1 MRKWSCQSRQ
11 TTCCTSHGGNYS
23 FPPYL
28 TPTLSLTKSG
38 ESDSPDQVLKSIHAK
53 SPWRI
58 DGGVWGWWRAKHKGP
73 LGPTLNCVNMTLLN
87 CVQSTSSTSSSG
99 QRSCV
104 TTTLSHGGMRM
115 RKSVDVN
122 FTPPSLKTFNA
133 ICLTK
138 SSTQRGVNSPL
149 GASPRTAGGSPS
161 CMGSEP

>member
-73 LGPTLNCVNMTLLN
+73 LGPTLHCVNMTLLN
-87 CVQSTSSTSSSG
+87 CVQSTSFHSIVAALQLPHPFSIGDAQTVLPIQTNYLLYKPWRKLLFSPI
-99 QRSCV
+99 
-104 TTTLSHGGMRM
+104 SHT
-115 RKSVDVN
+115 N
-122 FTPPSLKTFNA
+122 PFTYHV
-133 ICLTK
+133 
-138 SSTQRGVNSPL
+138 QVWR
-149 GASPRTAGGSPS
+149 
-161 CMGSEP
+161 E